1 MTVVIPELR
10 ALRSPD
16 AAQRADAALALNAV
30 LTRIGRYWGP
40 DAAAR
45 RRRDRRIVVALVGAL
60 VDDSAAVRA
69 AAGWA
74 LSTGNTGRAR
84 GQPRGE
90 ALRELRALLRDQRP
104 DTRRWAAHVLGKW
117 RDEASLPALRRL
129 AVRDPRS
136 AVRAAAQ
143 EAVAGVRR
151 AWISRKATARDQT
164 GHGAVIVSMAM
175 SPDGRTIFTAGW
187 DGTVRAW
194 DVRTGRVTWVCARED
209 YRGEWSY
216 IDGIA
221 LAPDGRTL
229 AIATTWEGVVLFDVG
244 RRRLRGSVGL
254 GNIRGRL
261 LKGITVGGDAIIFCG
276 KSPKSSLGG
285 RGWVRFLDGK
295 GRTTRRLHAPTD
307 VFNVAASPDGRL
319 LAIRTRGWRVFDVAS
334 DETILELPEGTEYVT
349 FSRDGALLAVA
360 YRGEGA
366 LWDLRSRQLLH
377 TFRHATE
384 PYRDRLD
391 VCPPAFSSGGDLV
404 AFGQSVFETA
414 TGALKWRALDDAW
427 TRAAIFSPNDGPI
440 AFAGDRHAVILRDT
454 ETGQPARVLGRLR
467 NEVAAIGIA
476 PDGTTVAATYEDGG
490 VRVWDL
496 SRRRVRAE
504 LRAEGLRPGCVLFTA
519 DGRLVVGG
527 EGGVA
532 IADAR
537 LASLGPVVRP
547 IDAPVSRLAERPDGR
562 ILVGGE
568 RGPFASPV
576 ALVSAWD
583 PRTGAGSD
591 IPSPGGGSAASSRDG
606 RWIATWSWRHTRIH
620 DAGDS
625 AAPPRELTLPN
636 GKGGVDEIYQVE
648 FSPSGDLVA
657 TGTSGFHLA
666 LWDTATW
673 EVRRIINLNGDSVCA
688 MAFSPDGRTLAVATA
703 YASEV
708 DLRDVATGARVGL
721 LDAHTDNARAVAF
734 SPDGATVITGAADG
748 TLRLW
753 DPGNAHLRATL
764 PPPGLSGDT
773 ARA

>member
-1 MTVVIPELR
+1 MRAVIPELR

-16 AAQRADAALALNAV
+16 ATQREGAALALNAV
-30 LTRIGRYWGP
+30 LTRIGGYWGP
-40 DAAAR
+40 DAASR

-74 LSTGNTGRAR
+74 LSTGKTGRTR

-90 ALRELRALLRDQRP
+90 AVRVLRALLRDRRA
-104 DTRRWAAHVLGKW
+104 DTRMWAARVLGRW
-117 RDEASLPALRRL
+117 RDQASLPALRRL
-129 AVRDPRS
+129 AVRDPRP

-194 DVRTGRVTWVCARED
+194 DVRTGRVTWVCTRED
-209 YRGEWSY
+209 YRGEQSF

-221 LAPDGRTL
+221 LTPDGRTL

-244 RRRLRGSVGL
+244 RRRLRGRVGL

-285 RGWVRFLDGK
+285 GGWVRFLDGK
-295 GRTTRRLHAPTD
+295 GRTTRRLRAPTE
-307 VFNVAASPDGRL
+307 VFNVAASPDGKR
-319 LAIRTRGWRVFDVAS
+319 LAIRMRGWRVFDVAGG
-334 DETILELPEGTEYVT
+334 ETVLELPEGTQYVT
-349 FSRDGALLAVA
+349 FSRDGALLAVV
-360 YRGEGA
+360 YPGEGA
-366 LWDLRSRQLLH
+366 LWDLRSRQLVQ
-377 TFRHATE
+377 TFRHTTE
-384 PYRDRLD
+384 PYKDRID
-391 VCPPAFSSGGDLV
+391 CCPPAFSPGGDLI
-404 AFGQSVFETA
+404 AFGQSVFEAA
-414 TGALKWRALDDAW
+414 TGAHKWRALDEAW
-427 TRAAIFSPNDGPI
+427 TRAAIFSPNDGTI
-440 AFAGDRHAVILRDT
+440 AFAGDRHAVILRQA

-467 NEVAAIGIA
+467 NQVVAMAVA
-476 PDGTTVAATYEDGG
+476 PDGQAVAAAYEDGG
-490 VRVWDL
+490 VRVWDIR
-496 SRRRVRAE
+496 RRRVRAE
-504 LRAEGLRPGCVLFTA
+504 LRADGLQPRCVLFTS

-532 IADAR
+532 IAGDR
-537 LASLGPVVRP
+537 LAALGPVVRP
-547 IDAPVSRLAERPDGR
+547 IDAQISALAELSDGR

-568 RGPFASPV
+568 RGPYASRG
-576 ALVSAWD
+576 ALVTAWD
-583 PRTGAGSD
+583 PRTGASSA
-591 IPSPGGGSAASSRDG
+591 IPSPGGSAAASSHDG

-620 DAGDS
+620 DAADS
-625 AAPPRELTLPN
+625 GAPPRELTLPN

-648 FSPSGDLVA
+648 FSPGGDLVA
-657 TGTSGFHLA
+657 AGTAGFHLA

-673 EVRRIINLNGDSVCA
+673 EVRRVINLNGDSVCA

-734 SPDGATVITGAADG
+734 SPDGATVVTGAADG

-753 DPGNAHLRATL
+753 DPRNAHLRATL
-764 PPPGLSGDT
+764 PPPG
-773 ARA
+773 

>member
-1 MTVVIPELR
+1 MRDVIPELR

-16 AAQRADAALALNAV
+16 ASQRERAALTLNAA
-30 LTRIGRYWGP
+30 LTRIGGYWGP
-40 DAAAR
+40 DAASR

-74 LSTGNTGRAR
+74 LSTGKTGRAR

-90 ALRELRALLRDQRP
+90 AVRELRALLRDRRA
-104 DTRRWAAHVLGKW
+104 DTRLWAARVLGEW
-117 RDEASLPALRRL
+117 RDQASLPALRRL
-129 AVRDPRS
+129 VLRDPRP
-136 AVRAAAQ
+136 AVRAAAL

-164 GHGAVIVSMAM
+164 GHGAVIISMAM
-175 SPDGRTIFTAGW
+175 SPEGRTIFTAGW

-209 YRGEWSY
+209 YRGEWSF

-244 RRRLRGSVGL
+244 RRRLRGRVGL

-276 KSPKSSLGG
+276 KSPPKSSLGG
-285 RGWVRFLDGK
+285 GGWVRFLDGE
-295 GRTTRRLHAPTD
+295 GRTTRRLRAATD
-307 VFNVAASPDGRL
+307 VYDVAASPDGKL
-319 LAIRTRGWRVFDVAS
+319 LAIRMRGWRVLDVAK
-334 DETILELPEGTEYVT
+334 DETILELPEGTEHVA
-349 FSRDGALLAVA
+349 FSPDGALLAVV
-360 YRGEGA
+360 YPGEGA
-366 LWDLRSRQLLH
+366 LWDLRSRQLVQ
-377 TFRHATE
+377 TFSHPID
-384 PYRDRLD
+384 PYRVRIEQSR
-391 VCPPAFSSGGDLV
+391 PAFSPGGDLI

-414 TGALKWRALDDAW
+414 TGALKWRALDEAW
-427 TRAAIFSPNDGPI
+427 TRAAIFSPNDGTI
-440 AFAGDRHAVILRDT
+440 AFAGDRHAVILRNA
-454 ETGQPARVLGRLR
+454 ETGQPAGVLGRLR
-467 NEVAAIGIA
+467 NKVVAMAIA
-476 PDGTTVAATYEDGG
+476 PDGQAVAAAYEDGG
-490 VRVWDL
+490 VRVWDVR
-496 SRRRVRAE
+496 RRRVRAE
-504 LRAEGLRPGCVLFTA
+504 LRAEGLQPSCVLFTA

-532 IADAR
+532 IAGHKLTA
-537 LASLGPVVRP
+537 LGPVVRP
-547 IDAPVSRLAERPDGR
+547 IDAPVSALAERPDGR

-568 RGPFASPV
+568 RGPYAGRV
-576 ALVSAWD
+576 ALVAAWD
-583 PRTGAGSD
+583 PRSGTSSD
-591 IPSPGGGSAASSRDG
+591 IPSPGGGGAASSPNG

-620 DAGDS
+620 DAADS
-625 AAPPRELTLPN
+625 GAPPRELTLPN

-648 FSPSGDLVA
+648 FSPGGDLVA
-657 TGTSGFHLA
+657 TGTAGFHLA

-673 EVRRIINLNGDSVCA
+673 EVRRVINLNGDSVCA

-708 DLRDVATGARVGL
+708 ELRDVATGARVGV

-734 SPDGATVITGAADG
+734 SPDGTTVVTGAADG

-753 DPGNAHLRATL
+753 DPRNAHLRATL
-764 PPPGLSGDT
+764 PPPG
-773 ARA
+773 